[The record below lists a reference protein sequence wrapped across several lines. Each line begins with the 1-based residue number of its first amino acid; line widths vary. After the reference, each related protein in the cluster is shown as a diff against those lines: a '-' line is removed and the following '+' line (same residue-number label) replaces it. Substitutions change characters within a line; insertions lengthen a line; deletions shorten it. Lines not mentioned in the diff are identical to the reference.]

1 MDYDTYHTDFYTDV
15 RQAIVNQ
22 NITIDGDQVD
32 VLASYNDENDS
43 APVITLNP
51 IEPSEVDDK
60 FDGSNDDKQITV
72 NQAIYCIGQNTLDV
86 EQMTEQVKAAL
97 PERVNDFVRDTVDVT
112 YTFSNSAEQ
121 KLHSTTISVSYRYK

>member
-1 MDYDTYHTDFYTDV
+1 MDYDTYHTDFYSDV

-22 NITIDGDQVD
+22 SITIDGDQVD

-43 APVITLNP
+43 PPVITLNP
-51 IEPSEVDDK
+51 IEPSETDDK
-60 FDGSNDDKQITV
+60 FDGSNADKQITV
-72 NQAIYCIGQNTLDV
+72 NQAIYCIGQNTLAV